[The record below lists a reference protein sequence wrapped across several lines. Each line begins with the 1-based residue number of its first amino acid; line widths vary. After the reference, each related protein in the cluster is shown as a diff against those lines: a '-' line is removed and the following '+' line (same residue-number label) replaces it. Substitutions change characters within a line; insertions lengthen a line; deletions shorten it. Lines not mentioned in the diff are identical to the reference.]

1 MPVEN
6 VRSNVSKTA
15 VKTLKYIHS
24 VNIFPR
30 LTNFKKTKNN
40 TNRILINQS
49 IAFITFATTI

>member
-24 VNIFPR
+24 VNNVSTFNK
-30 LTNFKKTKNN
+30 LQKKPK
-40 TNRILINQS
+40 
-49 IAFITFATTI
+49 TIPTES